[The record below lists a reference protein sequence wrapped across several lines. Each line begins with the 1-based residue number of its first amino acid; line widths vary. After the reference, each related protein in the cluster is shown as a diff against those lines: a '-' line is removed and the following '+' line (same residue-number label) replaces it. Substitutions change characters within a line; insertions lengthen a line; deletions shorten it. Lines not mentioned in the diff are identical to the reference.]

1 LLFIESIIK
10 KHKSIKPLKMKRV
23 NLSSGSKWED
33 IVGYSRAVKI
43 GNVIEVSGTVSTD
56 HSGELVGK
64 GDEYLQTK
72 FILLK
77 LENTLTQLGAE
88 LKNVVRTRIYVTN
101 IKNWEKVGKA
111 HGEIFGDIKPVTTM
125 VEVSGLID
133 RNYLVEIEATVMLE
147 ND

>member
-1 LLFIESIIK
+1 
-10 KHKSIKPLKMKRV
+10 MKRV

-88 LKNVVRTRIYVTN
+88 LKNVVRTRIFLTN

-111 HGEIFGDIKPVTTM
+111 HGEIFGEIKPVTTL

-133 RNYLVEIEATVMLE
+133 KNYLVEIEATVILE